1 MFENN
6 SKDSESQLG
15 SPNSGDAKW
24 TGPLKGPAQ
33 WPTKQRLVSGQPAPT
48 AFSGVFELLS
58 LWTLQIKELIVV
70 SLLSY
75 SCNLILTLIL
85 EVNYPTKAGF
95 TVVSRLIQTP
105 LWFARV
111 PSTTNLASQFLNT
124 SIEFNWFKRHAM
136 HCYALLQYAFPLWP
150 ARICNFWAD
159 FRSGSLPR
167 DAGDPRLRK
176 PCGVMVKQV
185 VQVSGV
191 QPWMLD
197 PGRFIWQRSK
207 ISTST

>member
-33 WPTKQRLVSGQPAPT
+33 SPTKRRLVSGQPAPT
-48 AFSGVFELLS
+48 AFSGLFELLS
-58 LWTLQIKELIVV
+58 LCTLQIKELIVV

-85 EVNYPTKAGF
+85 EVNYPTEAGF

-124 SIEFNWFKRHAM
+124 SIDSRGMLCTIMHFLCDHLESTILSWF
-136 HCYALLQYAFPLWP
+136 
-150 ARICNFWAD
+150 
-159 FRSGSLPR
+159 S
-167 DAGDPRLRK
+167 
-176 PCGVMVKQV
+176 
-185 VQVSGV
+185 
-191 QPWMLD
+191 
-197 PGRFIWQRSK
+197 
-207 ISTST
+207 